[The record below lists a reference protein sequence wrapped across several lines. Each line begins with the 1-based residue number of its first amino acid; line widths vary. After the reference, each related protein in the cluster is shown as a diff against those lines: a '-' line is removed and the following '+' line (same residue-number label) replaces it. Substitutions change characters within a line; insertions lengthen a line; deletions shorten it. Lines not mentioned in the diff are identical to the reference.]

1 MEGKSVGK
9 IEAEETRKT
18 TSTHETAFLS
28 IFFSLERPGESS
40 RDSEGTFPHETNGQ
54 RSFQLTQMDGESSP
68 LDRRGV
74 EVSVVDV
81 EVSRGHC
88 LRSETVE
95 EGDFGATR
103 DANCGERRTEINK
116 LKIVKE
122 SIKKSGRGE
131 AINYSICHNG
141 FTAAVTSKE
150 TSNGSDCGRKLNR
163 GIGRKE
169 SNIIYEC

>member
-1 MEGKSVGK
+1 
-9 IEAEETRKT
+9 
-18 TSTHETAFLS
+18 
-28 IFFSLERPGESS
+28 
-40 RDSEGTFPHETNGQ
+40 
-54 RSFQLTQMDGESSP
+54 MDGESSP

-116 LKIVKE
+116 LKIVKK
-122 SIKKSGRGE
+122 SIKQIGRSE
-131 AINYSICHNG
+131 AINYSICQR
-141 FTAAVTSKE
+141 FYCSDVKKE
-150 TSNGSDCGRKLNR
+150 TTNGSDCGRKLNR